1 MPMISRRNFLKV
13 GTAAAMA
20 VPYLPELLAEPL
32 GKPSGIQLYTVAD
45 ALRVDVPGT
54 IQKLRK
60 IGYRVVE
67 SFPYHGFNAQTLR
80 SALDEVGLSCPS
92 CHLPLSQA
100 DLDPLFEEAHILGAH
115 YAVSSVLQPPGNAG
129 SGGSHDLSTLTADD
143 FKRMAGL
150 LNLVAAKTKSADLQ
164 YAYHNH
170 DFEFRTLNNGK
181 IGYDILLSETDP
193 SLVKFELDCGWM
205 AVAGYS
211 PAEYFERYPSR
222 YRMMHVKDFVKGSKK
237 STSLQGPLRPVG
249 TELGRGMPDYRPIF
263 AAAAKT
269 SIQYYF
275 VEQEPPFLEMTSLHA
290 AEVDY
295 AYLETL

>member
-1 MPMISRRNFLKV
+1 MISRRNFLKV
-13 GTAAAMA
+13 GAAAA
-20 VPYLPELLAEPL
+20 ITVPYLSEVLAEPL
-32 GKPSGIQLYTVAD
+32 GKPPGIQLYTVAD
-45 ALRVDVPGT
+45 ALQADVPGT
-54 IQKLRK
+54 IHKLRK
-60 IGYRVVE
+60 IGYRMVE
-67 SFPYHGFNAQTLR
+67 SFHYKGFNAQTLR

-92 CHLPLSQA
+92 CHLPLGHA
-100 DLDPLFEEAHILGAH
+100 NLDPSFEEAHVLGAH
-115 YAVSSVLQPPGNAG
+115 YAVSTVLLPPGHVG
-129 SGGSHDLSTLTADD
+129 SSGGHTFSTLTADD
-143 FKRMAGL
+143 FKRIAALMNSVATKARSAG
-150 LNLVAAKTKSADLQ
+150 LQ

-170 DFEFRTLNNGK
+170 NFEFRRLNEGQ

-211 PAEYFERYPSR
+211 PVEYFERYPRR

-269 SIQYYF
+269 AIQYYF
-275 VEQEPPFLEMTSLHA
+275 VEQEPPFVGMTSLQA

-295 AYLETL
+295 AYLETI